1 MDPAPG
7 EDDRCPEMSEQALHW
22 MELGAKAV
30 AKDPTPMLRA
40 SVVDLR
46 APARRPAA
54 DELRALLASPAAAES
69 NAVGAP
75 ECPAGFVRALLPGCV
90 QAGGWDN
97 VPVSGYR
104 YDVCHPEWGD
114 EDLAYL
120 ELARAHPGDSQA
132 PPSFP
137 GTTAESYD
145 NRAFAP
151 LTTRAGGRVWSVYV
165 AAPDGGVAALHAAY
179 PCQILVRHDTINRK
193 LVLDVCDFAPTLEG
207 HMNALYARA
216 LANPNDYAA
225 LDAVATRNELKSF
238 DRLARATRHKRTQM
252 GGMFNAAQSMQGG
265 MLDGPLASMIA
276 EHTRGGD
283 DDEAEEDPLAP
294 LKGGSQLAR
303 IEKLGAAA
311 VRRLKNYYAFRKST
325 VRRARYAL
333 STLAAARVVVLYAQ
347 RPGADLRPPAK
358 LGPNGL
364 GVDDLGTESL
374 DNERHG
380 GFIERVAE
388 GLIARGAELEATG
401 VLVLDF
407 DGSQEPDFAAT
418 TVRPPKSVRVACG
431 DWTPG
436 SVAGRATRLYI
447 VGDLSE
453 IRECADAIA
462 ARNPRVKRCLEN
474 PPVMIDLRPEAAPP
488 PPPPPPP
495 PPELPEDVVGAIAAF
510 VVPPAPPR
518 RTCDDVHAFLSRA
531 GIENPE
537 NVNACLKA
545 GMLNGVIPMPADA
558 SGWQDGVI

>member
-1 MDPAPG
+1 MTTERAAEMATLMDPAPG

-69 NAVGAP
+69 YAVGPP

-90 QAGGWDN
+90 QADGWDN

-114 EDLAYL
+114 EDLPYI
-120 ELARAHPGDSQA
+120 ELARAHPGDGAA
-132 PPSFP
+132 PQTFP

-151 LTTRAGGRVWSVYV
+151 LTTRAGGRVWSVYY
-165 AAPDGGVAALHAAY
+165 AAPDGGVAALNAAY
-179 PCQILVRHDTINRK
+179 PCQILVRHDAVNRK

-207 HMNALYARA
+207 RMNALYARA

-225 LDAVATRNELKSF
+225 LDAVATRDELKSC

-252 GGMFNAAQSMQGG
+252 GGMFNAAQAMQGG

-276 EHTRGGD
+276 DHARGGD

-311 VRRLKNYYAFRKST
+311 IRRLEAQKLVERLTRPARREQQPVRKRRRKGGKKVKLRNMLSRMRRCDSKRKKRFRALQEAVFAAERGVESDGDA
-325 VRRARYAL
+325 VGLQNLARI
-333 STLAAARVVVLYAQ
+333 AAA
-347 RPGADLRPPAK
+347 
-358 LGPNGL
+358 
-364 GVDDLGTESL
+364 
-374 DNERHG
+374 
-380 GFIERVAE
+380 
-388 GLIARGAELEATG
+388 
-401 VLVLDF
+401 
-407 DGSQEPDFAAT
+407 
-418 TVRPPKSVRVACG
+418 
-431 DWTPG
+431 
-436 SVAGRATRLYI
+436 
-447 VGDLSE
+447 
-453 IRECADAIA
+453 
-462 ARNPRVKRCLEN
+462 PR
-474 PPVMIDLRPEAAPP
+474 PP
-488 PPPPPPP
+488 PPTRR
-495 PPELPEDVVGAIAAF
+495 
-510 VVPPAPPR
+510 PPAPPPAAR
-518 RTCDDVHAFLSRA
+518 RPAS
-531 GIENPE
+531 
-537 NVNACLKA
+537 ACA
-545 GMLNGVIPMPADA
+545 VSADA
-558 SGWQDGVI
+558 QAARPRTADLGYTARCARSRPVRRSAPVAPLAPVVRYRMDTAVGRIEYRPTRPAPKCTDVPSFLRRPAKLLTPA